1 MSASFAAKARA
12 AIAPVINKIPRG
24 LRDFVLI
31 VTVLTVA
38 LLATY
43 QYVVFSGDPNRAG
56 RYDIYRAQG
65 PLSYFM
71 DYMIQREGQYP
82 YWNPLTFMGMPY
94 AANPVS
100 VGLYPPN
107 LVRSLLTTSPTPV
120 NTQIGWAALMGFH
133 ILLAGVGITYLA
145 KDHKLSLLAS
155 LLAAIIFMF
164 SAIWVRRVCEYHFIT
179 MVAWVPWLL
188 LIARHTLRS
197 PSVLTK
203 VISGTA
209 CSLIVGNALLSGAIN
224 IAPYFGLSV
233 GMYALLYRITLIERP
248 LQFSAR
254 GIVRVLSGDALFI
267 GLMFGLGGM
276 LASPLLL
283 AGSELSSFGSRGGS
297 GEYTFLP
304 PVYKGTLHELF
315 QNFIRYPGLKYESEA
330 IRGAGIGAIVL
341 AIAGLGFTRW
351 KELLP
356 ALGVLLVL
364 FDCAMGV
371 PWPMATLVYK
381 ITPMEMVSSNR
392 ALDFGLILFGLVAAM
407 GFDTVTRA
415 LTRRSALPWLLAL
428 AAGGFCLYSLW
439 PLMEPKGFLE
449 VTPLKGVGIPALT
462 LAAVALAGWLPG
474 KPLWRVAIV
483 ALIFAET
490 LVWSRPYVHW
500 LIYRENF
507 PKWAGTFD
515 GDATLWADNVRGTD
529 PLSNRHLYA
538 LRGVMNGYEPA
549 HIGRVRDVAGSEAR
563 LKGYRR
569 LINPDEPTEAN
580 VRGNL
585 LLKRA
590 FWLSSQ
596 YVVGPLPKRS
606 VPFISTT
613 TTFLDAAQEISIPR
627 VEVAEVQNKMHSGDV
642 ERRTLTHEDG
652 SPFHVNAKGGAKKQ
666 SFELPPIEFTGRH
679 NTVSVQYVAPGNA
692 TLRIRFT
699 DPASG
704 NWVHGMTQRLR
715 KTAKEGAT
723 VEIAL
728 PDYAITETSLT
739 LETTASASAVRF
751 NQFDILADKRDEN
764 ALITIKKRLANSVAV
779 TLTNLPGPRLLTFMD
794 AMYPG
799 WKATVDG
806 KETPIYLANE
816 AFKAIAVPPGT
827 HEVVFSYHP
836 ARLFLGFR
844 IAGATLIIIVG
855 TLGYGVWR
863 DTKSRKGKPLLNQRD
878 Q

>member
-1 MSASFAAKARA
+1 MAVSFAGKTRA
-12 AIAPVINKIPRG
+12 MIGPVMRRVPRG
-24 LRDFVLI
+24 LREFVLI
-31 VTVLTVA
+31 VTVLTLA

-43 QYVVFSGDPNRAG
+43 SYVVFSGDPNRAG

-71 DYMIQREGQYP
+71 DYMIHREGEYP

-107 LVRSLLTTSPTPV
+107 VLRSLLTTNPTPV

-179 MVAWVPWLL
+179 MVAWVPWLF

-197 PSVLTK
+197 PSISTK
-203 VISGTA
+203 VLSGAA

-233 GMYALLYRITLIERP
+233 GVYALLYRITLIERP
-248 LQFSAR
+248 LRFSLR
-254 GIVRVLSGDALFI
+254 GIFRALAGDALFI

-283 AGSELSSFGSRGGS
+283 AGAELSSFGSRGGN

-304 PVYKGTLHELF
+304 PVFQGTFHELY

-330 IRGAGIGAIVL
+330 IRGAGVGAIVL
-341 AIAGLGFTRW
+341 AIAGLGFVRRR
-351 KELLP
+351 EIIP
-356 ALGVLLVL
+356 VLGVLLVL

-392 ALDFGLILFGLVAAM
+392 ALDFGLILFGLLAAM
-407 GFDTVTRA
+407 GLDTVTRT
-415 LTRRSALPWLLAL
+415 LTRRSALTWLLGL
-428 AAGGFCLYSLW
+428 VAGVCCLYSLS
-439 PLMEPKGFLE
+439 PLLGPGEFLE
-449 VTPLKGVGIPALT
+449 VTAATGVGIPAALIGI
-462 LAAVALAGWLPG
+462 VALAAWLPG

-507 PKWAGTFD
+507 PKWAGAFD
-515 GDATLWADNVRGTD
+515 GSATLWADNVRGTD
-529 PLSNRHLYA
+529 PLANRHLYA

-549 HIGRVRDVAGSEAR
+549 HIGRVRDVVGSNAR

-580 VRGNL
+580 LRGNL

-596 YVVGPLPKRS
+596 YAVGPLPKRTA
-606 VPFISTT
+606 PFPSTT
-613 TTFLDAAQEISIPR
+613 TTYLDATQDIPVPR
-627 VEVAEVQNKMHSGDV
+627 IELDDVPRQMHSGDV

-652 SPFHVNAKGGAKKQ
+652 SPFHFNGRRGAKKQ
-666 SFELPPIEFTGRH
+666 AFELPLIEFNGRH
-679 NTVSVQYVAPGNA
+679 NTLAIQYEAPGNA
-692 TLRIRFT
+692 TLRVRFT
-699 DPASG
+699 DPETG
-704 NWVHGMTQRLR
+704 NWVHGMTQQLR
-715 KTAKEGAT
+715 KTPKEGAT

-728 PDYAITETSLT
+728 PDYPATKTSLT
-739 LETTASASAVRF
+739 LEATGAASAARF
-751 NQFDILADKRDEN
+751 NQFDVLADKRDEN

-779 TLTNLPGPRLLTFMD
+779 TLTDLPGPRLLTFMD

-806 KETPIYLANE
+806 KETPIFLANE
-816 AFKAIAVPPGT
+816 AFKAIAVPAGT

-844 IAGATLIIIVG
+844 IAGATLLIIAG
-855 TLGYGVWR
+855 TLGWGLWR
-863 DTKSRKGKPLLNQRD
+863 ARSSRTVTSSPCPDTH
-878 Q
+878 

>member
-1 MSASFAAKARA
+1 MTLGKAPRSFRE
-12 AIAPVINKIPRG
+12 
-24 LRDFVLI
+24 FCLI
-31 VTVLTVA
+31 VTVLSMA
-38 LLATY
+38 LIVTY
-43 QYVVFSGDPNRAG
+43 QYVLFSGDPNRAG

-71 DYMIQREGQYP
+71 DYMIHKEGEYP

-100 VGLYPPN
+100 VGLFPPN
-107 LVRSLLTTSPTPV
+107 IVRSLLTTTPTPV
-120 NTQIGWAALMGFH
+120 NTQIGWAALMGIH

-179 MVAWVPWLL
+179 MVAWVPWLF
-188 LIARHTLRS
+188 LITRHTLRN
-197 PSVLTK
+197 PSMLTK
-203 VISGTA
+203 ALSGTA

-233 GMYALLYRITLIERP
+233 GMYALLYRIALIERP
-248 LQFSAR
+248 FNFSAR
-254 GIVRVLSGDALFI
+254 GIIRVVAGDALFI

-330 IRGAGIGAIVL
+330 IRGAGIGAIIL
-341 AIAGLGFTRW
+341 AIAGLGFPRW
-351 KELLP
+351 KEILP

-392 ALDFGLILFGLVAAM
+392 ALDFGLILFGLLAAM

-415 LTRRSALPWLLAL
+415 LNRRSAIPWLFAL
-428 AAGGFCLYSLW
+428 AVGGFCLYSLW
-439 PLMEPKGFLE
+439 PLLEPKGFLE
-449 VTPLKGVGIPALT
+449 VAPLQGVGIPALT
-462 LAAVALAGWLPG
+462 LAAVALVAWLPG
-474 KPLWRVAIV
+474 KPLGRVAIV
-483 ALIFAET
+483 VLIFAET
-490 LVWSRPYVHW
+490 LVWSQPYVHW
-500 LIYRENF
+500 LIYRADF
-507 PKWAGTFD
+507 PKWAGVFE
-515 GDATLWADNVRGTD
+515 GRESLWPDNVRGTD
-529 PLSNRHLYA
+529 PLANRHLYA

-549 HIGRVRDVAGSEAR
+549 HIGRVREVVGGQSR
-563 LKGYRR
+563 LRGYRR
-569 LINPDEPTEAN
+569 VINADEPTEAN

-596 YVVGPLPKRS
+596 YVAGPLPPRT
-606 VPFISTT
+606 VPFPTTT
-613 TTFLDAAQEISIPR
+613 TTFLESEADIP
-627 VEVAEVQNKMHSGDV
+627 VPSVDVKTVQNQMHSGDV
-642 ERRTLTHEDG
+642 ERRTLTQKDG
-652 SPFHVNAKGGAKKQ
+652 GVLHFQARRTTKPQRFD
-666 SFELPPIEFTGRH
+666 LPPIPFGGRH
-679 NTVSVQYVAPGNA
+679 NTLAIQYVASGNA
-692 TLRIRFT
+692 TLKVRFT
-699 DPASG
+699 DAKSG
-704 NWVHGMTQRLR
+704 NWVFGMTQHLR
-715 KTAKEGAT
+715 KTPEGGST

-728 PDYAITETSLT
+728 PDYETTRTQLT
-739 LETTASASAVRF
+739 LEAGPSSGAVAL
-751 NQFDILADKRDEN
+751 NQFDVLADERDEN
-764 ALITIKKRLANSVAV
+764 PLITIKKRLANSV
-779 TLTNLPGPRLLTFMD
+779 TLKVSDLPGPRLLTYLD

-799 WKATVDG
+799 WTATVDG
-806 KETPIYLANE
+806 KVTAIYRADE
-816 AFKAIAVPPGT
+816 AFKAIVVPAGS
-827 HEVVFSYHP
+827 HDVEFHYRP

-844 IAGATLIIIVG
+844 IAGATFAIMLFV
-855 TLGYGVWR
+855 LAYGGWSLHR
-863 DTKSRKGKPLLNQRD
+863 DRARRT
-878 Q
+878 

>member
-1 MSASFAAKARA
+1 MSKSFVAKTRG
-12 AIAPVINKIPRG
+12 IFAPVLRRIPRG
-24 LRDFVLI
+24 LREFVLI
-31 VTVLTVA
+31 VTVLSLA

-71 DYMIQREGQYP
+71 DYMIHREGEYP

-107 LVRSLLTTSPTPV
+107 LVRSLLTTNPTPA

-179 MVAWVPWLL
+179 MVAWVPWLF

-197 PSVLTK
+197 PSALTK
-203 VISGTA
+203 ALSGAA
-209 CSLIVGNALLSGAIN
+209 CGLIVGNALLSGAIN

-254 GIVRVLSGDALFI
+254 GLVRVLGGDALFV

-304 PVYKGTLHELF
+304 PVYKGTFYELF
-315 QNFIRYPGLKYESEA
+315 ENFIRYPGLKYESEA
-330 IRGAGIGAIVL
+330 IRGVGIGAIVL
-341 AIAGLGFTRW
+341 AIAGLGFRRW
-351 KELLP
+351 KEIIP
-356 ALGVLLVL
+356 ALGVVLVL
-364 FDCAMGV
+364 FDCAMGA
-371 PWPMATLVYK
+371 PWPMATLVYT

-392 ALDFGLILFGLVAAM
+392 ALDFGLILFALLGAM
-407 GFDTVTRA
+407 GFET
-415 LTRRSALPWLLAL
+415 LTGAISRRSDAVRAAALLVGCL
-428 AAGGFCLYSLW
+428 CLYKLW
-439 PLMEPKGFLE
+439 PLLGPATFLE
-449 VTPLKGVGIPALT
+449 VTPVWGIGVPALA
-462 LAAVALAGWLPG
+462 LVAMALAGRFRV
-474 KPLWRVAIV
+474 KTLWRVAIV

-490 LVWSRPYVHW
+490 LVWSQPYVHW
-500 LIYRENF
+500 LIFRDNF
-507 PKWAGTFD
+507 PKWAGVFD
-515 GDATLWADNVRGTD
+515 GSETLWADNQRGTD
-529 PLSNRHLYA
+529 PLANRHLYT

-549 HIGRVRDVAGSEAR
+549 HIGRVREVVGGQAR

-596 YVVGPLPKRS
+596 YAVGPLPARN
-606 VPFISTT
+606 VPFVSTT
-613 TTFLDAAQEISIPR
+613 TTFLDAEQDIPVPR
-627 VEVAEVQNKMHSGDV
+627 VETATIENQMHSGDV
-642 ERRTLTHEDG
+642 ERKTLTHPDG
-652 SPFHVNAKGGAKKQ
+652 SPFQHEAKRSAKAQ
-666 SFELPPIEFTGRH
+666 HFDLPPIHFAGRH
-679 NTVSVQYVAPGNA
+679 NTLAVQYVSSGNA
-692 TLRIRFT
+692 TLKVRFT
-699 DPASG
+699 DDSTG
-704 NWVHGMTQRLR
+704 NWLDGMTQRLR
-715 KTAKEGAT
+715 KTPEGGAT
-723 VEIAL
+723 LEIAL
-728 PDYAITETSLT
+728 PDFETTKTTFT
-739 LETTASASAVRF
+739 LEAAPTASGVSFR
-751 NQFDILADKRDEN
+751 QFDILTDKRDEN
-764 ALITIKKRLANSVAV
+764 PLITIKKRLANSIAV
-779 TLTNLPGPRLLTFMD
+779 TVTDLPGPRLLTFLD

-799 WKATVDG
+799 WTATVDG
-806 KETPIYLANE
+806 KETALFLADE
-816 AFKAIAVPPGT
+816 AFKAVAVPAGT
-827 HEVVFSYHP
+827 HEVVFRYYP

-844 IAGATLIIIVG
+844 IAGLSFAIIIAAL
-855 TLGYGVWR
+855 TYGAWR
-863 DTKSRKGKPLLNQRD
+863 ASTRRVA
-878 Q
+878 